1 MTKCIIV
8 FAGWFSGRANFVI
21 GHIILL
27 NVSIHKRE
35 NSGWEGNLTIL
46 AIRLSVSLS
55 EGTDENA
62 EDEVP

>member
-8 FAGWFSGRANFVI
+8 FADWFSGRANFVI
-21 GHIILL
+21 GHIMLL
-27 NVSIHKRE
+27 NVPFHKRE
-35 NSGWEGNLTIL
+35 NNGWERNITIL

-55 EGTDENA
+55 EETDENA